1 MNFLFAVTDEPG
13 HFRHFSVLPILS
25 YMLGKNVIN
34 DSNVKLIF
42 GLKLRQL
49 RQEKRMMLTDLS
61 KVSGISISYLTE
73 IEKGKKFPKA
83 DKIAS
88 LAEALGVSYDWLI
101 SLQMK
106 QSLAPVSKLL
116 QSKILHELPLDVFG
130 INRAELLELLSAAP
144 VKLNAFLT
152 TLIELSRNYGL
163 KIEDFYFSALRSY
176 QEMQENYFEDIELAV
191 EDFVRKHQLNF
202 LRPLEFNRLREIL
215 SKDFNYT
222 IYDDGLSAQPELS
235 SLRSV
240 LLPGKSPR
248 LLLNKDLSDT
258 QRAFIFARELG
269 FQTLHNINQRSNTS
283 PPVEVDSFEQVL
295 NNFKGSYFACALFL
309 NKDVLIPRLQMFF
322 TQRTF
327 QPETLL
333 DLIDEFHASPEIFTH
348 RLTNVLPRFFGIQ
361 ELFFLRFSNKSGSED
376 FELTKEMHLSG
387 LHDPHINMQH
397 EHYCA
402 RWISINVLKELSSQL
417 RSGTYTRPI
426 CKAQRSKYIGTDKEY
441 LIISFA
447 KPAIERSE
455 MNNSISIGLL
465 LTDQMKKKV
474 RFWNDPSIPI
484 RIVGET
490 CERCAAHNCLERKQ
504 QPLVHMKSQ
513 KIENIKLAVR
523 AIADQ

>member
-1 MNFLFAVTDEPG
+1 
-13 HFRHFSVLPILS
+13 
-25 YMLGKNVIN
+25 MLGKNLIN
-34 DSNVKLIF
+34 DANVKLIF

-83 DKIAS
+83 EKIAS

-152 TLIELSRNYGL
+152 TLIEISRNYGL

-176 QEMQENYFEDIELAV
+176 QEMQENYFEDIETAV
-191 EDFVRKHQLNF
+191 EDFTQKHSFNF
-202 LRPLEFNRLREIL
+202 HKPL
-215 SKDFNYT
+215 DFQKLKHVLEQFYQYQ
-222 IYDDGLSAQPELS
+222 IHDDGLSTQPELD

-240 LLPGKSPR
+240 LLPGKPRR
-248 LLLNKDLSDT
+248 LLLNKNLNEA
-258 QRAFIFARELG
+258 QRAFIYAREIG
-269 FQTLHNINQRSNTS
+269 FQVIPNLNHRSNTS
-283 PPVEVDSFEQVL
+283 PPVEIESFEQIL

-309 NKDVLIPRLQMFF
+309 NKDVLIPKIQSFF
-322 TQRTF
+322 THRIF
-327 QPETLL
+327 QPQILL
-333 DLIDEFHASPEIFTH
+333 DLIDEFKASPEIFTH
-348 RLTNVLPRFFGIQ
+348 RLTNLLPRFFGIQ
-361 ELFFLRFSNKSGSED
+361 ELFFLRFSNRNGSDE

-397 EHYCA
+397 ENYCG
-402 RWISINVLKELSSQL
+402 RWVSTNVLKELSQQIAT
-417 RSGTYTRPI
+417 GQYQRPI
-426 CKAQRSKYIGTDKEY
+426 CRAQRSKYIGTDKEY
-441 LIISFA
+441 LIITFA
-447 KPAIERSE
+447 KPMLNGSD
-455 MNNSISIGLL
+455 MNHSISLGLL
-465 LTDQMKKKV
+465 LTDQLKKKV
-474 RFWNDPSIPI
+474 KFWNDPSIPI
-484 RIVGET
+484 RMVGET
-490 CERCAAHNCLERKQ
+490 CERCPATDCAERKQ
-504 QPLVHMKSQ
+504 KPLVYMKAQ
-513 KIENIKLAVR
+513 RIENIKLAVR